1 MKLELLPSR
10 DARCCLLHTGVVP
23 KRKRRAQDRMYR
35 RYPGWVRLLPQT
47 GGAERP
53 TAPSISTS
61 INACENRSEGRFAA
75 LALVGSV
82 LLVLQSQLEPR
93 QQALDSRT

>member
-1 MKLELLPSR
+1 MKLELLPR
-10 DARCCLLHTGVVP
+10 RGARCCFLHTGVVP
-23 KRKRRAQDRMYR
+23 KRKHRVQDRMYR
-35 RYPGWVRLLPQT
+35 RYVGWSAIFFKRAGPS
-47 GGAERP
+47 GPA
-53 TAPSISTS
+53 APSISTS